1 MKNKILLLL
10 FTIIATTYT
19 SCTDLTEVEDRLNI
33 LEQEVIDI
41 KDAIKV
47 LQSAYENGKI
57 IKSVE
62 PLENPNDGWVITF
75 TDGNFIE
82 LKNGV
87 SAENGTNGINGT
99 NGTNGVTPYLL
110 IDQDGYWC
118 ISNDNGNTF
127 TRMMDNSGKSV
138 KAKGD
143 KGDKGDEGIS
153 IKVIIDNDGYYVFNM
168 YYASEPNSII
178 DTIKTPYQSNPSKV
192 ISSIIQDEATNIII
206 ITLED
211 GSSYEFNKD
220 YATPT
225 SIAILTTSGVKL
237 GTGTTSTLEF
247 RVNPSNAKFN
257 YDVNDPLCNI
267 NLDLVNKTKSS
278 YVTVPTNYKLTKV
291 EQVYNEQ
298 GIIRQGQYRAYI
310 TDSNISNNYIEDATL
325 VLSVNN
331 KNNEDIQI
339 SSSAIQIKYQGNII
353 SSFSFLKKNNEG
365 VIYDVNA
372 TINDNQINACTPLVT
387 DVKKLVATFTTNGE
401 KVLVNNIEQISGV
414 TSNDFTNPITY
425 TIISANGE
433 TNQYTVS
440 VSNTGLPL
448 VIIETP
454 NNATIPPKTAD
465 WLENTKIRILN
476 SDGTVNY
483 ESEIDNIRGRGNSTW
498 SYPKKPYAIK
508 LNKKASILNMPKHK
522 RWVLLANWMDRTMM
536 RNRIAFKI
544 SQSTGL
550 DWTPRGEFVE
560 VVLNGKHVGNYY
572 LCEQIKID
580 ENRVNINEMEDTDIE
595 GDAITGGYLMELDVY
610 FDEVNKFKSSI
621 KNLPYMFK
629 EPDEDALN
637 AQQFEYMKNYVN
649 TLETALYDDDQFST
663 RVYENYLDIN
673 SFIDWWLVH
682 ELTRNCEPNHPKS
695 SYMHKDKLGKL
706 KAGPV
711 WDFDWGTFTPTTPN
725 LKIASSLYYDKL
737 FQDSEFKRKVKERW
751 AFLKADF
758 LSITT
763 FIDDEKN
770 KLSKSADINIQLWPI
785 SSRENGDE
793 TLSFKEAVE
802 RMKTSYNN
810 RIQALD
816 DIINNM

>member
-1 MKNKILLLL
+1 MKKLLLVL
-10 FTIIATTYT
+10 LTILSIST
-19 SCTDLTEVEDRLNI
+19 SCTDLTEVENRLDV
-33 LEQEVIDI
+33 LEQEVTDI
-41 KDAIKV
+41 MEAVKI
-47 LQSAYENGKI
+47 LQSAYESGKL

-62 PLENPNDGWVITF
+62 PLENPSDGWVITF
-75 TDGNFIE
+75 TDGNTID
-82 LKNGV
+82 LK
-87 SAENGTNGINGT
+87 NGINGT
-99 NGTNGVTPYLL
+99 NGTNGTNGITPYLL
-110 IDQDGYWC
+110 IDLDGYWC
-118 ISNDNGNTF
+118 ISYDNGNTY
-127 TRMMDNSGKSV
+127 TRMMDNSGKSI
-138 KAKGD
+138 KAKGEKGD

-153 IKVIIDNDGYYVFNM
+153 IKVTIDNDGYYVFNM
-168 YYASEPNSII
+168 YYASDPNTII
-178 DTIKTPYQSNPSKV
+178 DKIKTPYQSNPSKV
-192 ISSIIQDEATNIII
+192 ISSIIQDEVTNIIT

-211 GSSYEFNKD
+211 GSSYKFNKD

-225 SIAILTTSGVKL
+225 SIAVLTTNGVKL
-237 GTGTTSTLEF
+237 GTGTTATIEF
-247 RVNPSNAKFN
+247 RVNPSNAIFN
-257 YDVNDPLCNI
+257 YDINDPLCDI
-267 NLDLVNKTKSS
+267 ELDLVNKSRSS
-278 YVTVPTNYKLTKV
+278 YVTIPTNYKLSKV
-291 EQVYNEQ
+291 EQVYDEN
-298 GIIRQGQYRAYI
+298 GVMKQGQYKAYI
-310 TDSNISNNYIEDATL
+310 TDSNVSDNYIEDATL
-325 VLSVNN
+325 VLNINN
-331 KNNEDIQI
+331 KNNEEIQI
-339 SSSAIQIKYQGNII
+339 SSSAIQVRFQGNLM

-365 VIYDVNA
+365 VIYDINA
-372 TINDNQINACTPLVT
+372 TINNNNINICTPLVT
-387 DVKKLVATFTTNGE
+387 DYKELIATFTTNGE

-414 TSNDFTNPITY
+414 TVNDFTSPITY
-425 TIISANGE
+425 TIVSANGE

-440 VSNTGLPL
+440 VSNTGLP
-448 VIIETP
+448 VVVIETP

-465 WLENTKIRILN
+465 WLENTKIKILN
-476 SDGTVNY
+476 ADGTINY
-483 ESEIDNIRGRGNSTW
+483 QSEIDNIRGRGNSTW
-498 SYPKKPYAIK
+498 TYPKKPYAIK

-536 RNRIAFKI
+536 RNRVAFKI
-544 SQSTGL
+544 AQSTGL

-560 VVLNGKHVGNYY
+560 VILNGTHVGNYY

-629 EPDEDALN
+629 EPDEDVLN
-637 AQQFEYMKNYVN
+637 TQQFEYMQNYIN
-649 TLETALYDDDQFST
+649 TLETTLYDDNLFST
-663 RVYENYLDIN
+663 RAYENYLDVT

-711 WDFDWGTFTPTTPN
+711 WDFDWGTFTPTTAN

-737 FQDSEFKRKVKERW
+737 FQDAEFKTKVKERW
-751 AFLKADF
+751 LLLKDNF

-763 FIDDEKN
+763 FIDNEKN

-793 TLSFKEAVE
+793 TLSFEEAVE

-810 RIQALD
+810 RIQVLD
-816 DIINNM
+816 IIINNM